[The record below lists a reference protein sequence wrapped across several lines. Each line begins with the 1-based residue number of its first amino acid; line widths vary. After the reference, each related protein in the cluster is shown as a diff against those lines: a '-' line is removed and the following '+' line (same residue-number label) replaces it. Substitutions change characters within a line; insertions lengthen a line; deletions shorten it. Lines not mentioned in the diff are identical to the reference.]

1 MTTQQA
7 SRTPLSDEQLQE
19 VIGLMKEADSV
30 ELKLS
35 VPDADRRSTVG
46 ALGMDPL
53 NAFIRQV
60 YFFDTPDL
68 DLDRAGVVVRA
79 RRTQGKPDDSVVKL
93 RPVVPADLPPE
104 LRGLKEFGVEVD
116 ALPGGHVCSAS
127 FKHKHDST
135 DVVKEAIGGERPL
148 SKLFSKQQ
156 RAFFADH
163 APDGVELDELS
174 ILGPVHVLKLKFS
187 PEGYDRKMVTELW
200 FYPDAS
206 RILELSTKCDPSEG
220 FQVAAEARAF
230 LASRGVN
237 LFGEQET
244 KTRTALE
251 FFASE
256 AGESGA
262 ASG

>member
-1 MTTQQA
+1 MATSQTG
-7 SRTPLSDEQLQE
+7 RTPLSDEQLQE
-19 VIGLMKEADSV
+19 LTALLKAADTV

-35 VPDADRRSTVG
+35 VPDADRRSTVV

-53 NAFIRQV
+53 DAFIRQV

-104 LRGLKEFGVEVD
+104 LRELKEFGVEVD
-116 ALPGGHVCSAS
+116 ALPGGYVPSAS

-135 DVVKEAIGGERPL
+135 DVVKEAIGGELGL

-163 APDGVELDELS
+163 APDGIELDDLS

-187 PEGYDRKMVTELW
+187 PEGFERRLVAELW

-206 RILELSTKCDPSEG
+206 RILELSTKCLPTEG

-230 LASRGVN
+230 LAGRGVN

-251 FFASE
+251 FFAGE
-256 AGESGA
+256 ARNG
-262 ASG
+262 